1 MTGVL
6 TCCRQVICKMGIIK
20 CLVKAYEGHNSCK
33 VLDTGEGSIKASCYK
48 NFFVN
53 TIFTVT
59 TAMLLLLCKFLI
71 DILYTI
77 LYLLHI
83 HNLV

>member
-1 MTGVL
+1 M
-6 TCCRQVICKMGIIK
+6 RDIIHAEF
-20 CLVKAYEGHNSCK
+20 LIQ
-33 VLDTGEGSIKASCYK
+33 GEGSIKASCYK
-48 NFFVN
+48 NFFVVN

-59 TAMLLLLCKFLI
+59 TVMLLLLCKFLI

-77 LYLLHI
+77 LCLLHI